1 MLIARLRSLYRNLF
15 RRTQAD
21 ADLDE
26 ELRAYVDELAA
37 EHRGRGLSNE
47 DAYRAARLDLRGSD
61 HVKDSVRDAWAGAAL
76 TAAVREFRYAVRSI
90 AHSPSYVVSVVL
102 VLSLGFALNAIVFG
116 IVDAALF
123 RPLPYRAPERLIRV
137 EETINGLPGSVSWA
151 SFDAWRRGVT
161 SFSDVVAYDNAIVT
175 VGGGSEPERTVAIV
189 ATPNLFRALGVAA
202 RVGRTFGADDGGP
215 GQSLV
220 AVLSAAFWKNAFGGD
235 STVIGHTI
243 DLNGAPCTI
252 VGVAPTD
259 FSFPAL
265 SETAMWIP
273 SRPTAKELVDRAD
286 HHLSVIAR
294 LRDGATMNGAN
305 AELQTVVARMA
316 TAYPAAQRG
325 RGARLVGV
333 RDAATGA
340 ARGQL
345 LALFGA
351 VVIVLL
357 IACTNV
363 ANLTLARAVT
373 RRHEFAV
380 RLALGAGRRHLV
392 GEVVAEGIVLV
403 GAAAALGAI
412 GAVAAS
418 GVIRGL
424 VRFAFPFDVDV
435 RFDARAFAFLCVG
448 SLIAIGITG
457 AIPAI
462 LAGRRTDLR
471 SALSATSARSTG
483 GHAGRARRA
492 LVATQV
498 ALSLMLVV
506 GAGLLVRT
514 VIALGETAPGFDAS
528 GVMTAHVPTE
538 GATQG
543 APVAG
548 FFRPLLDRLRATPGV
563 VAAGAISLLPL
574 QEAWTNGGFRV
585 IGAPPQP
592 AGKQAL
598 AEYRVV
604 SPGYFDAMRIPILAG
619 RAITER
625 DDASPGRGTGP
636 DSVGRLPDRVI
647 LVNAALARRF
657 LVHNGRLTDAI
668 GRQLLDIGFSA
679 PATIVGVVGDV
690 RQADLQLPALPEIYF
705 PYAAMDDGPGAS
717 NMVLVVRSSLGQDAG
732 AAIRRA
738 VAALDPSRP
747 VSLVRSMDSVV
758 AESVAKQRLY
768 ALLLGL
774 IGVAAV
780 ILTAAGVYAVLSY
793 VVAERR
799 REVGLRLALG
809 AQGGDVLHMIVGEAM
824 RVAGLGLLV
833 GAAGSALLTRTLR
846 SAIYG
851 VTVTDPMTFWGSTAL
866 IALVALA
873 ASYIPAHRA
882 ARIDPLVAL
891 KSD

>member
-1 MLIARLRSLYRNLF
+1 M
-15 RRTQAD
+15 
-21 ADLDE
+21 
-26 ELRAYVDELAA
+26 LRAFVNATRRLL
-37 EHRGRGLSNE
+37 HR
-47 DAYRAARLDLRGSD
+47 
-61 HVKDSVRDAWAGAAL
+61 
-76 TAAVREFRYAVRSI
+76 
-90 AHSPSYVVSVVL
+90 PSFSLSVVL
-102 VLSLGFALNAIVFG
+102 VLSLGFALNATVFG

-123 RPLPYRAPERLIRV
+123 RPLPYRAPNRLVRV
-137 EETINGLPGSVSWA
+137 EETINGLPGSVSWP

-161 SFSDVVAYDNAIVT
+161 SFSDVVAYDNAVVT
-175 VGGGSEPERTVAIV
+175 VGGGSQPERTLAIV
-189 ATPNLFRALGVAA
+189 ATPNLFHALGVGP
-202 RVGRTFGADDGGP
+202 RLGRTFGADDGDP
-215 GQSLV
+215 GQPLV
-220 AVLSAAFWKNAFGGD
+220 AVLSAAFWKTTFGGD
-235 STVIGHTI
+235 SGVVGRTI
-243 DLNGAPCTI
+243 VLNGAPCTVI
-252 VGVAPTD
+252 GVAPAG

-265 SETAMWIP
+265 SSTAMWIP
-273 SRPTAKELVDRAD
+273 SRPTAKDLVNRTD

-294 LRDGATMNGAN
+294 LRDGATVTGAN
-305 AELQTVVARMA
+305 AELQTVAHRMA
-316 TAYPAAQRG
+316 ATYPNAQRG
-325 RGARLVGV
+325 RGAHLVGV

-351 VVIVLL
+351 VVFVLL

-392 GEVVAEGIVLV
+392 GEVVAEGVVLV

-412 GAVAAS
+412 GAAAAG

-435 RFDARAFAFLCVG
+435 RFDARLFVFLTLGMLVA
-448 SLIAIGITG
+448 IAITG
-457 AIPAI
+457 AIPAM

-471 SALSATSARSTG
+471 AALSAASSRSTG
-483 GHAGRARRA
+483 GRAGRARSV

-528 GVMTAHVPTE
+528 GVMTAHVPTY
-538 GATQG
+538 GGTQG

-563 VAAGAISLLPL
+563 SAAGAISLLPL

-585 IGAPPQP
+585 DGAPPQR
-592 AGKQAL
+592 AGQQAL

-604 SPGYFDAMRIPILAG
+604 SPGYFRVMRIPILAG
-619 RAITER
+619 RAITEQ
-625 DDASPGRGTGP
+625 DDAPPGRAV
-636 DSVGRLPDRVI
+636 DSVGRRRDPVI
-647 LVNAALARRF
+647 LVNAAFARRY
-657 LVHNGRLTDAI
+657 LTHRGRLTDAI
-668 GRQLLDIGFSA
+668 GRRLLDIGFPA

-705 PYAAMDDGPGAS
+705 PYAAMDDGPGAA
-717 NMVLVVRSSLGQDAG
+717 NMVLVVRSSLGDGAG
-732 AAIRRA
+732 AAIRKA
-738 VAALDPSRP
+738 VAALDPWRP
-747 VSLVRSMDSVV
+747 VSLVRSMDAVV

-809 AQGGDVLHMIVGEAM
+809 AQGGDVLQMMVGDAM
-824 RVAGLGLLV
+824 RMAGIGLLV
-833 GAAGSALLTRTLR
+833 GAAGAALLTRTLR

-851 VTVTDPMTFWGSTAL
+851 VTVTDPLTFWGATAL

-873 ASYIPAHRA
+873 ASYLPARRA

-891 KSD
+891 KID